1 MKHRNT
7 RRPRLLVIDDDVG
20 VRVTVARIL
29 EDESYDVVT
38 AADGARGLE
47 MFVAEPPDL
56 VITDILMPGKDGIE
70 VIIEMRR
77 RRPDALIIALS
88 GGGRIGNTGYLE
100 VATMLGATAALAKP
114 FEADELVALVRSA
127 LEVGRHAPALAV
139 AV

>member
-7 RRPRLLVIDDDVG
+7 RRPRLLVIDDDAG

-47 MFVAEPPDL
+47 MFVAELPDL

-100 VATMLGATAALAKP
+100 VATMLGATAALGKP
-114 FEADELVALVRSA
+114 FEADELLALVRSA